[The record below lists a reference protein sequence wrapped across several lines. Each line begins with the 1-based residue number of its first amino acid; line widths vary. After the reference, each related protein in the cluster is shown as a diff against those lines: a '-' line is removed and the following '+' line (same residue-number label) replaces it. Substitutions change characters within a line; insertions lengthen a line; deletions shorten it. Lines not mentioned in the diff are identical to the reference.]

1 MDLRARITAARTARD
16 ELQDGIRDRIK
27 ELGVAESAAR
37 LGISTQAVYA
47 FLSDREYPN
56 LSRLIHNAELLEK
69 PSQIKK
75 KSSRATSI
83 K

>member
-1 MDLRARITAARTARD
+1 MDLRSRIEAARSARD
-16 ELQDGIRDRIK
+16 ELQAGIRDRIR
-27 ELGVAESAAR
+27 EIGVAEAASR
-37 LGISTQAVYA
+37 LGISTQACYA

-69 PSQIKK
+69 QSQIKK
-75 KSSRATSI
+75 KTHRAVST